1 MNKYQL
7 EELKNLVEELNINC
21 ECDNLEAEACSQCCE
36 QGGGGIVDVDKP
48 GDQTEIKSQE

>member
-36 QGGGGIVDVDKP
+36 KGNGGIVDVDKP
-48 GDQTEIKSQE
+48 IDDTQLEVQN